1 LRTGGVVSLLLAA
14 SVAGSMLARS
24 AAPDDGAAAGRV
36 KSGTGFSVS
45 LDGFLVTSA
54 HVIAGCRD
62 VSVLEPDGTARP
74 GYVIASDRRLD
85 LALLWAE
92 GKVSRYSAVAT
103 GAPTQAGA
111 EVFTLG
117 FGVIATEP
125 LRPVLS
131 EGSLVGDRTAR
142 PGNRILVIRAKLH
155 EGNSGGA
162 VLASNGSLLGM
173 IIGRDEEHPELGVA
187 IPREDIEPLLSA
199 YGISLPRRDPDATA
213 PDFLG
218 AISVLIQ
225 CAASSSIPSR
235 TRVRPASAAG
245 DPGP

>member
-1 LRTGGVVSLLLAA
+1 LRTGGFVSLLLAA

-36 KSGTGFSVS
+36 KSGTGFFVS
-45 LDGFLVTSA
+45 RDGFLVTSA

-62 VSVLEPDGTARP
+62 VSVLEHDGTARP

-92 GKVSRYSAVAT
+92 GRVSRYSAVAT
-103 GAPTQAGA
+103 GAPAQVGA

-131 EGSLVGDRTAR
+131 EGAVVGDRTAR

-155 EGNSGGA
+155 AGNSGGA
-162 VLASNGSLLGM
+162 VLAGSGSLLGM

-199 YGISLPRRDPDATA
+199 YGIALPRRDPEATA

-218 AISVLIQ
+218 AISMLIQ
-225 CAASSSIPSR
+225 CTASSSIRSR
-235 TRVRPASAAG
+235 IAVRPASALG
-245 DPGP
+245 DPEP